1 MVYKFMLIAR
11 MTVGAASCRDN
22 APHQMDRGKMPLL
35 RGVFVCIFI
44 MMFIGATPAVAQDD
58 APDSAPVVKPGPDIP
73 ADQFNRGTPLGSAEG
88 FIAAVDSGDY
98 DKAAEYLDLRNLRG
112 VATEYTGAQ
121 LARRFFV
128 IVKRGE
134 WTEIGDYIDDP
145 AGRSADGLP
154 AYRDSIG
161 FVKHD
166 GEEVQLF
173 LQKVPR
179 GDGVSIW
186 KVSNATVSLI
196 PELYETYGYSESI
209 EDLRRAL
216 PQVAFLGFELFK
228 WILMLGIGVLAYISV
243 FLIAL
248 LIRTVMGDSQ
258 SPSRRRIFRF
268 FAVPGAL
275 WVTVLAMNKAADLL
289 GRGATAETIGEVSPV
304 PILVTV
310 WVMFSG
316 LNLISEIY
324 SSRLQQRGRPGATV
338 LLRPANNAIKMVIAL
353 GAMLL
358 WLDNM
363 GINITTLLAGLG
375 VGGVAVALALQKPME
390 DVFGAITLYTQQP
403 IRVGDFCKVGTEF
416 GTIEE
421 IGLRT
426 SRLRTLNDTVIAVPN
441 AKLAGEPIDNISA
454 RKMIRYRQ
462 NLRLRYDTTPEQL
475 QNILT
480 GIREL
485 LKSHQ
490 RVLPERRRVIFKK
503 FGDDALK
510 VEVNAY
516 LSTTEWGEYLEL
528 AEGLNIGI
536 LEIVVAAGT
545 SMALPAQVLHLEQA
559 AADS

>member
-1 MVYKFMLIAR
+1 LS
-11 MTVGAASCRDN
+11 VGTASV
-22 APHQMDRGKMPLL
+22 A
-35 RGVFVCIFI
+35 
-44 MMFIGATPAVAQDD
+44 AQDI
-58 APDSAPVVKPGPDIP
+58 APATESASDSAPVVKPGPDIP
-73 ADQFNRGTPLGSAEG
+73 EDQFNRGTPLRTADE
-88 FIAAVDSGDY
+88 FITAVDAGDF

-121 LARRFFV
+121 LARRLFV
-128 IVKRGE
+128 IINRGE
-134 WTEIGDYIDDP
+134 WADVADFIDDP

-154 AYRDSIG
+154 EYRDSIG
-161 FVKHD
+161 FVRHD
-166 GEEVQLF
+166 GEDIQLF

-179 GDGVSIW
+179 GDGESIW

-196 PELYETYGYSESI
+196 PELYETYGYSESV

-216 PQVAFLGFELFK
+216 PQAAFLGFELFK
-228 WILMLGIGVLAYISV
+228 WILLIGIGLLAYISV

-248 LIRTVMGDSQ
+248 LIRQMLGDPQ

-268 FAVPGAL
+268 LSVPGAL
-275 WVTVLAMNKAADLL
+275 WVMVLAMNMAADSL
-289 GRGATAETIGEVSPV
+289 GRGATAETISAVSPI

-316 LNLISEIY
+316 LNLIAEIY
-324 SSRLQQRGRPGATV
+324 SSRLQQRGRSGAIV
-338 LLRPANNAIKMVIAL
+338 LLRPANNAIKLVVAL
-353 GAMLL
+353 GAALL
-358 WLDNM
+358 WLDNV

-416 GTIEE
+416 GVIEE

-426 SRLRTLNDTVIAVPN
+426 SRMRTLANTVIAIPN
-441 AKLAGEPIDNISA
+441 AKLAGEPIDNISS
-454 RKMIRYRQ
+454 REKIRYLQ

-475 QNILT
+475 QHVLEGT
-480 GIREL
+480 REL
-485 LKSHQ
+485 LNSHQ
-490 RVLPERRRVIFKK
+490 RVLPEKCRVRFKK

-528 AEGLNIGI
+528 AEELNIRI
-536 LEIVVAAGT
+536 LEIVASAGT
-545 SMALPAQVLHLEQA
+545 TMALPAQVLHLEQA